1 MNNTYL
7 HILLGTLPAIDPDVT
22 SLGSEIK
29 EISMLQSKGVLSL
42 ETTSSSP
49 RNIIERGGRED
60 EDHDSA
66 PSEKE
71 EDESSEDDCQLTD
84 EDKEIDGS

>member
-1 MNNTYL
+1 
-7 HILLGTLPAIDPDVT
+7 
-22 SLGSEIK
+22 
-29 EISMLQSKGVLSL
+29 MLRSKGALSL

-71 EDESSEDDCQLTD
+71 EDESSEDDRQLTD
-84 EDKEIDGS
+84 EDKEMDGSQMRNKVRHSATFHCHG